1 METSIEGIGRLAGPR
16 GASEQ
21 VAERIRE
28 AIVAGRIAPGSWL
41 REAKLASQLGV
52 SRIPVRE
59 ALTRLEAEGL
69 VKRVPY
75 RGTMVG
81 RLTLDQV
88 KESYMLRSLLEG
100 FATKLATPHLTAD
113 EVARL
118 RHLVARLRECAGTG
132 HPEEADPLHR
142 EFHATIYNR
151 CGSEKLIRW
160 INELYNQFPKSL
172 RRTTRFAEPPE
183 ECRRIVDA
191 LEARDAE
198 LAGKLMSEH
207 LDNGGRATLKHYTE
221 RLSG

>member
-1 METSIEGIGRLAGPR
+1 MEASIESIVRLAGPR
-16 GASEQ
+16 GTTEQ

-41 REAKLASQLGV
+41 REAKLANQLGV

-75 RGTMVG
+75 RGTIVG
-81 RLTLDQV
+81 HLTLDQV

-100 FATKLATPHLTAD
+100 FATNLATPHLTPD
-113 EVARL
+113 EIAKL
-118 RHLVARLRECAGTG
+118 RSLVARLRECARSGR
-132 HPEEADPLHR
+132 PEEADPLHR

-172 RRTTRFAEPPE
+172 RRTTRFEEPPE
-183 ECRRIVDA
+183 EYRLIVDA
-191 LEARDAE
+191 IEVRDAE

-207 LDNGGRATLKHYTE
+207 LVNGGRATVTHYME
-221 RLSG
+221 RLAA

>member
-1 METSIEGIGRLAGPR
+1 METSMEGIVRLAGPR
-16 GASEQ
+16 GTSEQ

-41 REAKLASQLGV
+41 REAKLANQLGV

-118 RHLVARLRECAGTG
+118 RHLVARLRECASTG
-132 HPEEADPLHR
+132 PPEEADPLHR

-198 LAGKLMSEH
+198 LAGRLMSEH
-207 LDNGGRATLKHYTE
+207 LDNGGRATVKHYTE